1 MEEDKKSYKGIRH
14 QVLKRTPPAGGG
26 ERDTDRDT
34 SLVLGSVST
43 FAFVKKERKKRKKFV

>member
-26 ERDTDRDT
+26 ERDTQT
-34 SLVLGSVST
+34 ETQALFLVLCLPLLS
-43 FAFVKKERKKRKKFV
+43 